1 MIATAPF
8 IIGST
13 WRPPGFHGT
22 VTSLRRCASS
32 GSFEPTVFGTPVDAT
47 LSELALERLYPAD
60 ERPRAVLQQL
70 GA

>member
-1 MIATAPF
+1 
-8 IIGST
+8 
-13 WRPPGFHGT
+13 
-22 VTSLRRCASS
+22 LRRCASS